1 MDRILIV
8 YKNNAYVIK
17 KNRVL
22 IGAEYNDFTDIVD
35 LNNDDTYK
43 FGVENDNN
51 FSQFQNALERD
62 DMNEVMRLINNLR
75 VENGAQLME
84 FEENKPKR
92 EENVLDLVNNLKINN
107 RRLYTERNVLK
118 EEIEKYKNAI
128 EIFERDMQILS
139 SRIAIAEN
147 NQLQE
152 VYQED
157 EEIKLDATLN
167 DMIKE
172 IQKTDVGEIRQ
183 LIDELKMMRDY
194 ENKIRQMRA
203 TINHLKYVNK

>member
-17 KNRVL
+17 KNR
-22 IGAEYNDFTDIVD
+22 D

-43 FGVENDNN
+43 FGVENDYN

-84 FEENKPKR
+84 FEENKPKI
-92 EENVLDLVNNLKINN
+92 EENVLDLVNNLKIKN

-128 EIFERDMQILS
+128 EIFERDIQILS

-183 LIDELKMMRDY
+183 LIHELKMMRDY